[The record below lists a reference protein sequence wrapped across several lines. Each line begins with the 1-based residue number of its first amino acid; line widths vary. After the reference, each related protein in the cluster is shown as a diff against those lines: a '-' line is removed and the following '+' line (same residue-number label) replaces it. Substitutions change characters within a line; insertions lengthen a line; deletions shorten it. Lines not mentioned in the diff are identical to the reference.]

1 MRAPVC
7 SGDILL
13 FFTQKRLHPIILAG
27 FSSKKI
33 ATMGTYPQKKASV
46 YSNYMIK

>member
-27 FSSKKI
+27 FSGKKI

-46 YSNYMIK
+46 YSNYMI